1 MQRSAI
7 NDAIRF
13 AEELLQLYRFA
24 LPPFA
29 SWAPENWRTRRADV
43 DEIMRA
49 RLGWDI
55 TDYGQGDFARV
66 GLTLFSIRNGDAAA
80 LKRGHGMLYAE
91 KALIVRKGQLCPSHF
106 HLSKTEDIINRG
118 GGRLVL
124 ELVNTDSAGAPD
136 ESKPVKV
143 MTDGIERRLP
153 ARGKLSLSPGESV
166 TLVPGLAHAFWAEDD
181 DVFVGEVSTVN
192 DDETDNVFLEKV
204 GRFPVIDEDERPHRL
219 IVGDYQLLD
228 APRPSISGRA

>member
-13 AEELLQLYRFA
+13 AEEMLARHRFA

-29 SWAPENWRTRRADV
+29 AWTRQDWRARR
-43 DEIMRA
+43 DEAREIIRA

-55 TDYGQGDFARV
+55 TDYGQGDFGRI

-80 LKRGHGMLYAE
+80 LKKGHGMLYAE
-91 KALIVRKGQLCPSHF
+91 KALIVLKQQVCPSHF

-124 ELVNTDSAGAPD
+124 ELVNTHPDHSPD
-136 ESKPVKV
+136 ESSEVRV
-143 MTDGIERRLP
+143 MTDGMARKLP
-153 ARGKLSLSPGESV
+153 ARGKLSLRPGESV

-204 GRFPVIDEDERPHRL
+204 GRFPSIDEDAPPHRL
-219 IVGDYQLLD
+219 IVGDYAAL
-228 APRPSISGRA
+228 GG

>member
-1 MQRSAI
+1 MKRSAI

-13 AEELLQLYRFA
+13 AEDMLARHSFA

-29 SWAPENWRTRRADV
+29 RWTPGEWRARFGSAA
-43 DEIMRA
+43 EIVRA

-55 TDYGQGDFARV
+55 TDYGQGDFEKI

-80 LKRGHGMLYAE
+80 LKQGRGMLYAE
-91 KALIVRKGQLCPSHF
+91 KALIVLKDQVCPSHF

-124 ELVNTDSAGAPD
+124 ELVNTHADHTPD
-136 ESKPVKV
+136 ETSEVRV
-143 MTDGIERRLP
+143 MTDGLMRILP
-153 ARGKLSLSPGESV
+153 PRGKLSLGVGESV
-166 TLVPGLAHAFWAEDD
+166 TLVPGLAHAFWAEDA

-192 DDETDNVFLEKV
+192 DDETDNVFLDKV
-204 GRFPVIDEDERPHRL
+204 GRFPTIEEDAAPHRL
-219 IVGDYQLLD
+219 IVGDYKTL
-228 APRPSISGRA
+228 S

>member
-1 MQRSAI
+1 MKRSEI

-13 AEELLQLYRFA
+13 AEDLLARYRFA

-29 SWAPENWRTRRADV
+29 SWTPAEW
-43 DEIMRA
+43 RA
-49 RLGWDI
+49 RKDDLGEVFRAKLGWDI
-55 TDYGQGDFARV
+55 TDYGQGDFAKI

-91 KALIVRKGQLCPSHF
+91 KALIVLKDQVCPSHF

-124 ELVNTDSAGAPD
+124 ELVNTHPDHSPD
-136 ESKPVKV
+136 EKSEVTV
-143 MTDGIERRLP
+143 MTDGILRKLP
-153 ARGKLSLSPGESV
+153 PRGKLSLGVGESV
-166 TLVPGLAHAFWAEDD
+166 TLVPGLAHAFWAEDG

-192 DDETDNVFLEKV
+192 DDETDNVFLDRV
-204 GRFPVIDEDERPHRL
+204 GRFPTIEEDEPPHRL
-219 IVGDYQLLD
+219 IVGDY
-228 APRPSISGRA
+228 RALTA